1 MIADETLLPQP
12 RSLDVL
18 CGRDR
23 EAFNHDGNVHYRF
36 LVENNRERY
45 QTANFREEKTQISQ
59 AILDEVLRRGRF
71 LKFDQAT
78 KFWRAL
84 SKNDARKKVA
94 HALRCNKDPTMKQ
107 KRKKKKKSTSNGA
120 IVEKVKQN
128 VNEVH
133 YVTATVKECES
144 KGTIR
149 QYKSSIELDGFNLD
163 LSVVD
168 DIDDQIDDDIGD
180 DVPLYHH
187 GVDYLLSEFD
197 SLLSSE

>member
-1 MIADETLLPQP
+1 MFFVDVIEK
-12 RSLDVL
+12 RSTTMATCIID
-18 CGRDR
+18 
-23 EAFNHDGNVHYRF
+23 F
-36 LVENNRERY
+36 LSKTTENDTRL
-45 QTANFREEKTQISQ
+45 QSFREEKTQISQ
-59 AILDEVLRRGRF
+59 AILDEVLRRGMF

-107 KRKKKKKSTSNGA
+107 KRKTKKKSTSNGT

-128 VNEVH
+128 MNEVH